1 MREVTV
7 FGLDVAKNVFEV
19 VGLGRREQVVVS
31 RRLRRKQLLDWFD
44 RQPRVVVGLEACPGS
59 HYWAKSLREMG
70 FPVKMIAAQ
79 HAKALRPGH
88 QKNDARDAVAIARA
102 TRSDQVPGVA
112 VKSEDQLQMQ
122 ALFRF
127 REQRMKHWIALGN
140 QVRMQLL
147 EFGVALPKS
156 DKALRNGVEEAL
168 ESGQLPEMFATH
180 LRHVMEEWRRVKQ
193 DIAGLDR
200 ELKRLARA
208 NDLCVRLM
216 EEPGIGALTAIYAVG
231 VIGGPQHCKNG
242 RQFAARAGLVPR
254 QSNSGDRTQL
264 GSITKAGD
272 GTFRTL
278 VVHGS
283 RSVLTTYR
291 GDSPLAA
298 WGREVA
304 ARRGFNKACVAVAN
318 RMARQMW
325 AIMNRHVATAG

>member
-19 VGLGRREQVVVS
+19 AGLGRREQIVQTK
-31 RRLRRKQLLDWFD
+31 RLRRHQLLDWFA
-44 RQPRVVVGLEACPGS
+44 RQPRVEVGLEACPGS
-59 HYWAKSLREMG
+59 HYWARCLEEMG
-70 FPVKMIAAQ
+70 FPVKMVAAQ

-102 TRSDQVPGVA
+102 TLSDQVWAVA

-140 QVRMQLL
+140 QVRAQLL

-156 DKALRNGVEEAL
+156 DKALRAGVEETL
-168 ESGQLPEMFATH
+168 ESGRLPEMFARH
-180 LRHVMEEWRRVKQ
+180 LRHVMEEHQRVAQ

-216 EEPGIGALTAIYAVG
+216 EEPGVGALTAIYAVG

-242 RQFAARAGLVPR
+242 RQFAARIGLVPK
-254 QSNSGDRTQL
+254 QSNSGDRVQL

-278 VVHGS
+278 LVHGA

-291 GDSPLAA
+291 GDSPLAG

-304 ARRGFNKACVAVAN
+304 ARRGFNKACVGVAN
-318 RMARQMW
+318 RMARHMW
-325 AIMNRHVATAG
+325 AIMNRHVTMAG